1 VVGSSGF
8 ESPPTMPDR
17 ALVGTTAVALIRF
30 ESLPDQR
37 TGISSRYVVLATDG
51 DRLWIPLEGKEGF
64 QLIAREARF
73 RKQGSALFL
82 DVPTPSGAT
91 AVLKFDGARFVKLN

>member
-1 VVGSSGF
+1 
-8 ESPPTMPDR
+8 MPDR
-17 ALVGTTAVALIRF
+17 ALVGATAVALIRF

-37 TGISSRYVVLATDG
+37 TGISNRYVVLATDG

-73 RKQGSALFL
+73 RKQGSALF
-82 DVPTPSGAT
+82 
-91 AVLKFDGARFVKLN
+91 VKLN